1 MNLVRAGIVVTT
13 EEENQENDVNLTI
26 FKTIQNIHS
35 FQLLLLS
42 KNMMPTQKSSHAQFN
57 YKAH

>member
-26 FKTIQNIHS
+26 FKTIQNIYS

-42 KNMMPTQKSSHAQFN
+42 KNMVHNLITKRTKGHN
-57 YKAH
+57 